1 MPTSENL
8 GDFYK
13 ENKKLVSEYIE
24 TRIELLKLKSIKLL
38 AKTLSV
44 LILISLVS
52 FMMLFFVLFLVISFS
67 WFMADKLGS
76 ATLGFL
82 CGGGIFLLL
91 IILSVAFRKVL
102 FLNPLIRIF
111 LHASTQEDE
120 EENEEDNWSKWKSQ

>member
-120 EENEEDNWSKWKSQ
+120 EENEEDN

>member
-102 FLNPLIRIF
+102 FLNPFIRIF

-120 EENEEDNWSKWKSQ
+120 EENEEDN

>member
-8 GDFYK
+8 GDFFK
-13 ENKKLVSEYIE
+13 ENKKLVSDYIE

-120 EENEEDNWSKWKSQ
+120 EENEEDN

>member
-1 MPTSENL
+1 
-8 GDFYK
+8 
-13 ENKKLVSEYIE
+13 
-24 TRIELLKLKSIKLL
+24 
-38 AKTLSV
+38 
-44 LILISLVS
+44 
-52 FMMLFFVLFLVISFS
+52 MMLFFVLFLVISFS

-111 LHASTQEDE
+111 LHASTEEDE
-120 EENEEDNWSKWKSQ
+120 EENEEDN